1 MKKLFFALALAVI
14 TAIAANAQASL
25 VQENDYE
32 SFSSVNISDDFI
44 VKLNSSDKYSV
55 KTISDERVAPFVSC
69 YVKNGVLY
77 VSLDRKSF
85 TPELKK
91 QLKAKGAAK
100 PVLEVEVYFPSI
112 KSLEM
117 SGNTNLQIADVVKA
131 ENFTLVLSDKAKVN
145 KLNIE
150 SETAEINL
158 SKSAYA
164 NVEATTS
171 KTLYVNTENTSQAI
185 VKHFGNAISLT
196 SAGTSLQNIESEVVN
211 MNASL
216 NGGST
221 IEVKGSAAKLQVKGA
236 ATSRL
241 TAEALA
247 ADNASVEQTGS
258 SKCHVNVTGN
268 ILVNLTGGAMLTFM
282 GKPTI
287 EVDRIVNSTL
297 IKHDDP
303 RRK

>member
-196 SAGTSLQNIESEVVN
+196 SAGTSLQNIESEVVS

>member
-1 MKKLFFALALAVI
+1 MKKLFFALALAVM

-55 KTISDERVAPFVSC
+55 KTIADERVSSFVSC

-77 VSLDRKSF
+77 VSLDRKNF
-85 TPELKK
+85 TADLKK
-91 QLKAKGAAK
+91 QLKAKGSPK
-100 PVLEVEVYFPSI
+100 PVLEVEVYFPTI

-117 SGNTNLQIADVVKA
+117 SGNANLQIADVVKA
-131 ENFTLVLSDKAKVN
+131 ENFTLVLTDKAKVN
-145 KLNIE
+145 KINIE
-150 SETAEINL
+150 SETAEVNL
-158 SKSAYA
+158 SKGAYA

-171 KTLYVNTENTSQAI
+171 KTLYVNTENNSQAI

-196 SAGTSLQNIESEVVN
+196 SAGASLQNIESEVVN
-211 MNASL
+211 LNASL
-216 NGGST
+216 AGGST
-221 IEVKGSAAKLQVKGA
+221 IEVKGSAAKLQVQGA

-268 ILVNLTGGAMLTFM
+268 ILVNLTGGSMLTFM
-282 GKPTI
+282 GKPAI

>member
-1 MKKLFFALALAVI
+1 MKKLFFALALAVM

-131 ENFTLVLSDKAKVN
+131 DNFTLVLSDKAKVN

-196 SAGTSLQNIESEVVN
+196 SAGTSMQNIESEVVS

>member
-1 MKKLFFALALAVI
+1 MKKLFIAVALAVI

-55 KTISDERVAPFVSC
+55 KTVSDERVAPFVSC

-171 KTLYVNTENTSQAI
+171 KTLYVNTENNSQAI

-196 SAGTSLQNIESEVVN
+196 SAGASLQNIESEVVN
-211 MNASL
+211 LNASL
-216 NGGST
+216 AGGST

>member
-1 MKKLFFALALAVI
+1 MKKLFIAVALAVI

-131 ENFTLVLSDKAKVN
+131 DNFTLVLSDKAKVN

-211 MNASL
+211 LNASL
-216 NGGST
+216 AGGST

>member
-1 MKKLFFALALAVI
+1 MKKLFIAVALAVI

-32 SFSSVNISDDFI
+32 GFSSVNISDDFI

-131 ENFTLVLSDKAKVN
+131 DNFTLVLSDKAKVN

-196 SAGTSLQNIESEVVN
+196 SAGTSLQNIESEVVS

>member
-85 TPELKK
+85 TQELKK

-196 SAGTSLQNIESEVVN
+196 SAGTSLQNIESEVVS

>member
-1 MKKLFFALALAVI
+1 MKKLFFALALAVM

-131 ENFTLVLSDKAKVN
+131 DNFTLVLSDKAKVN

-150 SETAEINL
+150 SETAEINI

>member
-131 ENFTLVLSDKAKVN
+131 DNFTLVLSDKAKVN

-196 SAGTSLQNIESEVVN
+196 SAGTSLQNIESEVVS

>member
-1 MKKLFFALALAVI
+1 MKKLFFALALAVM

-131 ENFTLVLSDKAKVN
+131 DNFTLVLSDKAKVN

-150 SETAEINL
+150 SETAEINI

-196 SAGTSLQNIESEVVN
+196 SAGTSLQNIESEVVS

>member
-1 MKKLFFALALAVI
+1 MAVALAVI

-55 KTISDERVAPFVSC
+55 KTVSDERVAPFVSC

-171 KTLYVNTENTSQAI
+171 KTLYVNTENNSQAI

-196 SAGTSLQNIESEVVN
+196 SAGASLQNIESEVVN
-211 MNASL
+211 LNASL
-216 NGGST
+216 AGGST

>member
-145 KLNIE
+145 KLNVE

>member
-1 MKKLFFALALAVI
+1 MKKLLFVLIAALV
-14 TAIAANAQASL
+14 TSFAANAQASL

-91 QLKAKGAAK
+91 QLKAKGVAK

-131 ENFTLVLSDKAKVN
+131 DNFTLVLSDKAKVN

>member
-131 ENFTLVLSDKAKVN
+131 DNFTLVLSDKAKVN

>member
-1 MKKLFFALALAVI
+1 MKKLFIAVALAVI

-55 KTISDERVAPFVSC
+55 KTIADERVSSFVSC

-77 VSLDRKSF
+77 VSLDRKNF
-85 TPELKK
+85 TADLKK
-91 QLKAKGAAK
+91 QLKAKGSPK
-100 PVLEVEVYFPSI
+100 PVLEVEVYFPTI

-117 SGNTNLQIADVVKA
+117 SGNANLQIADVVKA
-131 ENFTLVLSDKAKVN
+131 ENFTLVLTDKAKVN
-145 KLNIE
+145 KINIE
-150 SETAEINL
+150 SETAEVNL
-158 SKSAYA
+158 SKGAYA

-171 KTLYVNTENTSQAI
+171 KTLYVNTENNSQAI

-196 SAGTSLQNIESEVVN
+196 SAGASLQNIESEVVN
-211 MNASL
+211 LNASL
-216 NGGST
+216 AGGST
-221 IEVKGSAAKLQVKGA
+221 IEVKGSAAKLKVKGA

>member
-1 MKKLFFALALAVI
+1 MKKLFFALALAVM

-25 VQENDYE
+25 VQENDE

-55 KTISDERVAPFVSC
+55 KTVSDERVAPFVSC

-117 SGNTNLQIADVVKA
+117 SGNTNLQIADIVKA

-247 ADNASVEQTGS
+247 ADNASVEQSGS
-258 SKCHVNVTGN
+258 SKCHVNVSGN

>member
-1 MKKLFFALALAVI
+1 MKKLFIAVALAVI

-55 KTISDERVAPFVSC
+55 KTISDERVAPFVFC

-131 ENFTLVLSDKAKVN
+131 DNFTLVLSDKAKVN

>member
-25 VQENDYE
+25 VHENDYE

-131 ENFTLVLSDKAKVN
+131 DNFTLVLSDKAKVN

>member
-1 MKKLFFALALAVI
+1 MKKLFFALALAVM

-55 KTISDERVAPFVSC
+55 KTIADERVSSFVSC

-77 VSLDRKSF
+77 VSLDRKNF
-85 TPELKK
+85 TADLKK
-91 QLKAKGAAK
+91 QLKTKGSPK
-100 PVLEVEVYFPSI
+100 PVLEVEVYFPTI

-117 SGNTNLQIADVVKA
+117 SGNANLQIADVIKA
-131 ENFTLVLSDKAKVN
+131 ENFTLVLTDKAKVN
-145 KLNIE
+145 KINIE
-150 SETAEINL
+150 SETAEVNL
-158 SKSAYA
+158 SKGAYA

-171 KTLYVNTENTSQAI
+171 KTLYVNTENNSQAI

-196 SAGTSLQNIESEVVN
+196 SAGASLQNIESEVVN
-211 MNASL
+211 LNASL
-216 NGGST
+216 AGGST

>member
-1 MKKLFFALALAVI
+1 MKKLFFALALAVM

-77 VSLDRKSF
+77 VSIDRKSF

-150 SETAEINL
+150 SETAEVNL
-158 SKSAYA
+158 SKGAYA

-171 KTLYVNTENTSQAI
+171 KTLYVNTENNSQAV

-196 SAGTSLQNIESEVVN
+196 SAGASLQNIESEVVS

>member
-1 MKKLFFALALAVI
+1 MKKLLFVLIAALV
-14 TAIAANAQASL
+14 TSFAANAQASL

-55 KTISDERVAPFVSC
+55 KTVSDERVAPFVSC

-91 QLKAKGAAK
+91 QLKAKGSAK

>member
-1 MKKLFFALALAVI
+1 MKKLFIALALAVM
-14 TAIAANAQASL
+14 TAIAANAKDSL

-55 KTISDERVAPFVSC
+55 NTISDERVAPFVSC

-77 VSLDRKSF
+77 VSLDRKNF
-85 TPELKK
+85 TSELKK
-91 QLKAKGAAK
+91 QLKTKGAAK
-100 PVLEVEVYFPSI
+100 PVLEVEVYFPML

-117 SGNTNLQIADVVKA
+117 SGNTNLQISDVIKA
-131 ENFTLVLSDKAKVN
+131 ENFTLVLKDKAKVN
-145 KLNIE
+145 KINIE

-158 SKSAYA
+158 SKGAYA

-171 KTLYVNTENTSQAI
+171 KTLYVTTENTSQAI
-185 VKHFGNAISLT
+185 VKHFGNAISLV
-196 SAGTSLQNIESEVVN
+196 SSGTSLQNIESEVVN
-211 MNASL
+211 MNADLS
-216 NGGST
+216 GGST
-221 IEVKGSAAKLQVKGA
+221 VEVKGSAAKLLVKGA

-258 SKCHVNVTGN
+258 SKCHVNVSGN
-268 ILVNLTGGAMLTFM
+268 LLVNLTGGAMLTFM

>member
-1 MKKLFFALALAVI
+1 MKKLFIAVALAVI

-131 ENFTLVLSDKAKVN
+131 DNFTLVLSDKAKVN

-247 ADNASVEQTGS
+247 ADNASVEQPGS

-287 EVDRIVNSTL
+287 EGDRIVNSTL

-303 RRK
+303 RIK

>member
-1 MKKLFFALALAVI
+1 MKKLFMAVALAVI

-55 KTISDERVAPFVSC
+55 KTVSDERVAPFVSC

-171 KTLYVNTENTSQAI
+171 KTLYVNTENNSQAI

-196 SAGTSLQNIESEVVN
+196 SAGASLQNIESEVVN
-211 MNASL
+211 LNASL
-216 NGGST
+216 AGGST

>member
-1 MKKLFFALALAVI
+1 MKKLFIAVALAVI

-171 KTLYVNTENTSQAI
+171 KTLYVNTENNSQAI

-196 SAGTSLQNIESEVVN
+196 SAGASLQNIESEVVN
-211 MNASL
+211 LNASL
-216 NGGST
+216 AGGST

>member
-1 MKKLFFALALAVI
+1 MKKLFFALALAVM

-131 ENFTLVLSDKAKVN
+131 DNFTLVLSDKAKVN

-196 SAGTSLQNIESEVVN
+196 SAGTSLQNIESEVVS

>member
-55 KTISDERVAPFVSC
+55 KTIADERVSSFVSC

>member
-117 SGNTNLQIADVVKA
+117 SGNTNLHIADVVKA
-131 ENFTLVLSDKAKVN
+131 DNFTLVLSDKAKVN

>member
-1 MKKLFFALALAVI
+1 MKKLFFAIALAVM

-55 KTISDERVAPFVSC
+55 KTIADERVSSFVSC

-77 VSLDRKSF
+77 VSLDRKNF
-85 TPELKK
+85 TADLKK
-91 QLKAKGAAK
+91 QLKAKGSHK
-100 PVLEVEVYFPSI
+100 PVLEVEVYFPTI

-117 SGNTNLQIADVVKA
+117 SGNANLQIADVIKA
-131 ENFTLVLSDKAKVN
+131 ENFTLVLTDKAKVN
-145 KLNIE
+145 KINIE
-150 SETAEINL
+150 SETAEVNL
-158 SKSAYA
+158 SKGAYA

-171 KTLYVNTENTSQAI
+171 KTLYVNTENNSQAI

-196 SAGTSLQNIESEVVN
+196 SAGASLQNIESEVVN
-211 MNASL
+211 LNASL
-216 NGGST
+216 AGGST

>member
-131 ENFTLVLSDKAKVN
+131 DNFTLVLSDKAKVN

-171 KTLYVNTENTSQAI
+171 KTLYVNTENNSQAI

-196 SAGTSLQNIESEVVN
+196 SAGASLQNIESEVVN
-211 MNASL
+211 LNASL
-216 NGGST
+216 AGGST

>member
-1 MKKLFFALALAVI
+1 MKKLFLAIALAVM

-32 SFSSVNISDDFI
+32 SFSSVNISDDFV
-44 VKLNSSDKYSV
+44 VKLNASDKYSV
-55 KTISDERVAPFVSC
+55 KTVTDERISPYVSC
-69 YVKNGVLY
+69 YVQNGVLY
-77 VSLDRKSF
+77 VSVDRKSF

-91 QLKAKGAAK
+91 QLKVKGAPK
-100 PVLEVEVYFPSI
+100 PVLEVEVYFPAI
-112 KSLEM
+112 KSLELKD
-117 SGNTNLQIADVVKA
+117 NTNLQIADSVKSD
-131 ENFTLVLSDKAKVN
+131 NFTLVVTDKAKVN
-145 KLNIE
+145 KINIE
-150 SETAEINL
+150 AETAEINL
-158 SKSAYA
+158 SKNAYV
-164 NVEATTS
+164 NVDATTS
-171 KTLYVNTENTSQAI
+171 KTLYVTTENLSQAI
-185 VKHFGNAISLT
+185 VKHFGNAISMV
-196 SAGTSLQNIESEVVN
+196 SAGSSIMNVESEVVN
-211 MNASL
+211 MNADLS
-216 NGGST
+216 GAST
-221 IEVKGSAAKLQVKGA
+221 IDVKGSAAKLLVKGST
-236 ATSRL
+236 TSRL
-241 TAEALA
+241 NAEALA